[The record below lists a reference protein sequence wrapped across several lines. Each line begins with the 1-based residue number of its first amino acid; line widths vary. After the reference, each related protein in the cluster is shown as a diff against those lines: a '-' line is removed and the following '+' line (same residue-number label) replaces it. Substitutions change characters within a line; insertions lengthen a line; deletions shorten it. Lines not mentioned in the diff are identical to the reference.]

1 MMVDLMNLTY
11 KSSEVIYG
19 IKRGSTMKIESVQWS
34 NYHLSFEDLIE
45 AWVVAA
51 DSVAV
56 IQACIRVRAATP
68 EEIAQYDEKSIE

>member
-1 MMVDLMNLTY
+1 MNLTY
-11 KSSEVIYG
+11 KSSKVIYQTAL
-19 IKRGSTMKIESVQWS
+19 IYMKTESVEWS
-34 NYHLSFEDLIE
+34 TYNLSFEDLIE

-68 EEIAQYDEKSIE
+68 AEISEFEDKETG